1 MKSETKAWV
10 KKAEEDLNLALYAFK
25 SREHFYNSVCF
36 HAQQSC
42 EKYLKGVLQ
51 EKGRDIPKTHDM
63 RMLVEA
69 VSEFIPDISV
79 YKNRLVSLTAYAV
92 AARYPFEDAEKKD
105 AEKALEISEICR
117 KIVRKNMG
125 YRKD

>member
-1 MKSETKAWV
+1 
-10 KKAEEDLNLALYAFK
+10 
-25 SREHFYNSVCF
+25 
-36 HAQQSC
+36 
-42 EKYLKGVLQ
+42 LQ

-79 YKNRLVSLTAYAV
+79 YKNWLVSLTAYAV